1 MKNVLIYGAS
11 YPDTV
16 KILTHDS
23 DISIMGFI
31 DDEKFGARDLFQG
44 YPIIGNRDTLKKLNK
59 DFFVVNNVF
68 ATTKSRQKIYEF
80 ITSND
85 FSTLNV
91 IHPSVDISMS
101 KIGESVW
108 MNQGVCVGANAVI
121 GNNVAVRFNSIINH
135 DNVIHDHV
143 FISPGVT
150 LAGDVC
156 IENNVFIG
164 SGAVILPNVTV
175 GRHSVIGAGSIV
187 TQSIP
192 PNSKVVGNPAR
203 VITK

>member
-1 MKNVLIYGAS
+1 MKTVLIYGAS

-16 KILTHDS
+16 KILSLDS

-31 DDEKFGARDLFQG
+31 DDEKFGSEDFFQG
-44 YPIIGNRDTLKKLNK
+44 YPILGDRSILKKLSK
-59 DFFVVNNVF
+59 DVFVVNNVF

-80 ITSND
+80 IKSNG
-85 FSTLNV
+85 FNMLNV
-91 IHPSVDISMS
+91 IHPSVDHSMS
-101 KIGESVW
+101 KIGEGVW
-108 MNQGVCVGANAVI
+108 MNQGVCVGANSTI

-135 DNVIHDHV
+135 DNVIYDHV

-150 LAGDVC
+150 LAGSVC

-164 SGAVILPNVTV
+164 SGAVILPNVIV

-187 TQSIP
+187 TRSIP
-192 PNSKVVGNPAR
+192 SNSKVVGNPAR
-203 VITK
+203 VIK